1 MDEQALG
8 CLNGTQVRSELRWL
22 CALHKLGFF
31 LLVKAAVLF
40 NSHSY
45 WAGSPT
51 KNSRKKTIYNLIK
64 VLP

>member
-1 MDEQALG
+1 MEK
-8 CLNGTQVRSELRWL
+8 
-22 CALHKLGFF
+22 KLGFF

-51 KNSRKKTIYNLIK
+51 KNNRKKTIYNLIK
-64 VLP
+64 VLT